1 MNSTMNMQLKDEPG
15 DGRVHGD
22 SQCHNII
29 YVSIGVDYFENLC
42 LDAHNACKDG
52 RTFSPPPAKASE
64 NLVNLVR
71 FHFYADKQLAATSA
85 EQCQQM
91 CETETDFLCRSFLY
105 LADSNGRI

>member
-1 MNSTMNMQLKDEPG
+1 MGSNKYMELNDATG
-15 DGRVHGD
+15 DGRFMDGD
-22 SQCHNII
+22 SQCHNKCL
-29 YVSIGVDYFENLC
+29 YLGVDYFENLC

-52 RTFSPPPAKASE
+52 RTFSSPPAKSSE

-71 FHFYADKQLAATSA
+71 FHIYADKQLAATSA
-85 EQCQQM
+85 EQCQHM

>member
-1 MNSTMNMQLKDEPG
+1 MNQVM
-15 DGRVHGD
+15 DGFMEILSV
-22 SQCHNII
+22 II
-29 YVSIGVDYFENLC
+29 YLSLGVDYFENLC

-52 RTFSPPPAKASE
+52 RTFSPPPATASE

-91 CETETDFLCRSFLY
+91 CETETDFLCRSFLFM
-105 LADSNGRI
+105 ADSNGCI